1 MKSTTCLS
9 LIVAAT
15 MLFSTDLLRAQKDIS
30 GKQWTRMEAQ
40 EKLAYLAGFY
50 AGLKSDSRVAAA
62 AQKDHPTKNPMR
74 TNAVA
79 YGRYWFD
86 RQDYLLPSLNNNIKS
101 IAKLLDAFFTVDE
114 NISIVLP
121 AAIRIVAL
129 RQEGDIQRSEDHLL
143 QERRKAL
150 KGR

>member
-1 MKSTTCLS
+1 
-9 LIVAAT
+9 
-15 MLFSTDLLRAQKDIS
+15 
-30 GKQWTRMEAQ
+30 MEAK
-40 EKLAYLAGFY
+40 EKLAYVAGFY
-50 AGLKSDSRVAAA
+50 AGLKSDSRVAAE

-86 RQDYLLPSLNNNIKS
+86 RQDYMMPSLNNNFKS
-101 IAKLLDAFFTVDE
+101 IAKMLDAFFTAED
-114 NISIVLP
+114 NILIPIP

-129 RQEGDIQRSEDHLL
+129 RQAGDVERSEDHLL
-143 QERRKAL
+143 MERRKVL